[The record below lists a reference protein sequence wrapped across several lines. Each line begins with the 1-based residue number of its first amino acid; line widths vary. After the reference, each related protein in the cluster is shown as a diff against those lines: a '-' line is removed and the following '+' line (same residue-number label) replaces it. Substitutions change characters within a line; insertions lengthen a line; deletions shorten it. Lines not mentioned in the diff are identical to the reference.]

1 MRVRYLIFFFCFYGI
16 YSVSAKNLLINN
28 KEIWHSLLEISV
40 ANKVSE
46 DCDLINARKLK
57 GLMALLEVKNVARQ
71 LGYSDDEIS
80 EFVNSEVNRKN
91 LAKQTDKFLKDSG
104 VDLKYSDQI
113 CNFGID
119 EIEENT
125 QIGSLLRIK
134 N

>member
-1 MRVRYLIFFFCFYGI
+1 MRVRYLIFFFCFYGV

>member
-1 MRVRYLIFFFCFYGI
+1 MRVRNLIFFFCFYGI
-16 YSVSAKNLLINN
+16 YSVSAQNLLINN
-28 KEIWHSLLEISV
+28 EEIWHSLLEISV

-46 DCDLINARKLK
+46 DCDSINARKLK
-57 GLMALLEVKNVARQ
+57 GLMALLEVKNVARR
-71 LGYSDDEIS
+71 LGYSDEEIS

-104 VDLKYSDQI
+104 VDLKYSDEI

-119 EIEENT
+119 EIDENT

>member
-1 MRVRYLIFFFCFYGI
+1 M
-16 YSVSAKNLLINN
+16 LINN

-80 EFVNSEVNRKN
+80 EFVNSEVNRNN